1 MAIIKV
7 SKINLLFILI
17 YSLVFINRLKNV
29 TSWILLN
36 LVLIY
41 LILSVLKILSLR
53 EFTLILI
60 ATVEI
65 WKLRIWMNLILFLN
79 IWPTL
84 IRIIFLMLHLVTIS
98 IIDILVN
105 HIWIIVSHIFL
116 LTVIMIVLL
125 WLDPILSLTLL
136 LKLWTCMTHCIII
149 ILVYILTKLVWIF

>member
-98 IIDILVN
+98 KIDILVN

-116 LTVIMIVLL
+116 LTVIMSVLL
-125 WLDPILSLTLL
+125 CLDPILSLTLL

>member
-116 LTVIMIVLL
+116 LTVIMSVLL

-136 LKLWTCMTHCIII
+136 LKLWACMTHWISI
-149 ILVYILTKLVWIF
+149 ILMHICTKLVWIF

>member
-98 IIDILVN
+98 KIDILVN

-116 LTVIMIVLL
+116 LTVIMSVLL
-125 WLDPILSLTLL
+125 CLDPILSLTLL

-149 ILVYILTKLVWIF
+149 ILVHILTKLVWIF